1 MKPPPVY
8 LDHAATTPVRPEVL
22 EAMMPYLTDQSF
34 GNPSSAHRFGRAAR
48 AGIEH
53 ARRQIAEALG
63 AEPSQVIF
71 TSGGTEAD
79 NLGIVGAALAARDRG
94 AAMCAAVSAIEH
106 KAILA
111 AAHAV
116 RHLGGREVLLPV
128 DEGGLLDLDALD
140 DALATAPA
148 VVSVMWVNN
157 EVGTIQPV
165 AEIATRCQDA
175 GVIYHTDAVQA
186 LGKIPISLKELCCT
200 LLTISGHKIGAPK
213 GIGALIVR
221 DRKAV
226 EAILHGGGQQFG
238 IRPGTE
244 NVAGAVAL
252 GQAVQLAVAEQG
264 SLAARL
270 TELRDALA
278 RRLKE
283 SVPDLVINAER
294 SQRAPHLL
302 SAGVPGVDSEAL
314 LMHLDLAGVAV
325 SSGSACSTGA
335 VEPSHV
341 LVAMGVPNELALG
354 TIRFSFGRESTAADV
369 DRAAEVFP
377 AAVEKVRK
385 LAGVLGRGG
394 TPVRRYGGTKSGMI
408 KPEGRSEAAPANVAG
423 EQDTTAV
430 PPYRP
435 TAEGPR

>member
-1 MKPPPVY
+1 
-8 LDHAATTPVRPEVL
+8 VRPEVL
-22 EAMMPYLTDQSF
+22 EAMLPYLTDQSF

-48 AGIEH
+48 AGIEQ

-79 NLGIVGAALAARDRG
+79 NLSIVGAALAARDRG
-94 AAMCAAVSAIEH
+94 AQMCAAVSAIEH
-106 KAILA
+106 KAVLA

-116 RHLGGREVLLPV
+116 CHLGGREVLLPV
-128 DEGGLLDLDALD
+128 DSHGVLDLDALD
-140 DALATAPA
+140 AALKDAPA

-157 EVGTIQPV
+157 EVGVIQPV
-165 AEIATRCQDA
+165 ADVASRCREAD
-175 GVIYHTDAVQA
+175 VVFHTDAVQA
-186 LGKIPISLKELCCT
+186 IGKVPVSVKELCCT

-252 GQAVQLAVAEQG
+252 GRATQLAAAEQSELAG
-264 SLAARL
+264 RLRSLRDDLAARL
-270 TELRDALA
+270 KAT
-278 RRLKE
+278 
-283 SVPDLVINAER
+283 VPDLFINVER
-294 SQRAPHLL
+294 SDRAPHLL
-302 SAGVPGVDSEAL
+302 SVAVQGADSEAL

-341 LVAMGVPNELALG
+341 LVAMGLPRELALG
-354 TIRFSFGRESTAADV
+354 TIRFSFGRESTIEDV
-369 DRAAEVFP
+369 ERAAEVMP
-377 AAVEKVRK
+377 AVVAKVRK
-385 LAGVLGRGG
+385 LAGVLGR
-394 TPVRRYGGTKSGMI
+394 
-408 KPEGRSEAAPANVAG
+408 
-423 EQDTTAV
+423 
-430 PPYRP
+430 
-435 TAEGPR
+435 